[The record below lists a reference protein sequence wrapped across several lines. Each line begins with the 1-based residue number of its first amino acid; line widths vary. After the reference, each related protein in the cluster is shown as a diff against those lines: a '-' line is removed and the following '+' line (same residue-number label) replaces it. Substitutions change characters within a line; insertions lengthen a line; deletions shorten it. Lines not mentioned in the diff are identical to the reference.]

1 MRKIFFLL
9 LALISLVIFSPPV
22 YARVTPEDIVN
33 ERKATYNSK
42 VKNYSPENKQKLETM
57 NKKIHELNWKIAGE
71 LEELML
77 RQGTILDE
85 YQRRN
90 GGVETEAMKNSRY
103 WITYAHEAV
112 AYQAAKVY
120 IYDLTGEKNVDRDI
134 NITINQL
141 LGEITTLK
149 GKVVK
154 SQNILKGVVAGSGDK
169 TPAKQTQ
176 GGEG

>member
-1 MRKIFFLL
+1 
-9 LALISLVIFSPPV
+9 
-22 YARVTPEDIVN
+22 
-33 ERKATYNSK
+33 
-42 VKNYSPENKQKLETM
+42 M
-57 NKKIHELNWKIAGE
+57 NKKIHELNRKICGD
-71 LEELML
+71 LEDLML
-77 RQGTILDE
+77 RQGIILDE

-90 GGVETEAMKNSRY
+90 GGVETEAMKESRY

-120 IYDLTGEKNVDRDI
+120 VYDLSGEANVDRDI

-149 GKVVK
+149 SKVVK
-154 SQNILKGVVAGSGDK
+154 SQNILKSVVAGSGNK